1 MQGRPVWLKVARRD
15 RLDLARRARDL
26 DLVVGE
32 ESLEAPLLGDAGRC
46 SAPSLESLRLAQR
59 AVDDVGVGRPERA
72 AGGAELVAEDLDAPY
87 VEAQGSADIAARE
100 NVAQEREVADEVLV
114 LDLEQEGA
122 VLLVRLDAEERVI
135 SLLDGDDVA
144 EVLLEQRSEV
154 LDLGGRV
161 DGAAGADGDEA
172 VGLRR
177 RLELA
182 RLRLPAPLGGVESD
196 EVDGDVIRSWELY
209 GATAGVVLE
218 EGSCL
223 ALAAE
228 KATQTARDVPM
239 MGTLIA
245 LACCASPPGV
255 FLINWRTSVTSA
267 VLFWMSGMCEP
278 SRAASATCS
287 RRFVPRSVPAAA
299 AAAICAASTIMVSPS
314 LASSSLTRALASS
327 PSRRHFTPSLSSA
340 SSPPSQVGR

>member
-1 MQGRPVWLKVARRD
+1 MVGGAGEAAREARPILLGALDLAAAAAAAAAAAPPAARAEPNCARHPLVDGALESGAEELLVVDARRVAAAGADLAGEAGLVEGRAEAQPVARRD

-122 VLLVRLDAEERVI
+122 VLLVRLDAEEGVI

-144 EVLLEQRSEV
+144 EVLLEQR
-154 LDLGGRV
+154 G
-161 DGAAGADGDEA
+161 
-172 VGLRR
+172 
-177 RLELA
+177 
-182 RLRLPAPLGGVESD
+182 
-196 EVDGDVIRSWELY
+196 
-209 GATAGVVLE
+209 
-218 EGSCL
+218 
-223 ALAAE
+223 
-228 KATQTARDVPM
+228 K
-239 MGTLIA
+239 
-245 LACCASPPGV
+245 
-255 FLINWRTSVTSA
+255 N
-267 VLFWMSGMCEP
+267 
-278 SRAASATCS
+278 
-287 RRFVPRSVPAAA
+287 
-299 AAAICAASTIMVSPS
+299 
-314 LASSSLTRALASS
+314 
-327 PSRRHFTPSLSSA
+327 
-340 SSPPSQVGR
+340 